1 LAGRLS
7 GELMDDVDQS
17 ITVWIRD
24 LKQGNPLAAD
34 QLCEKYWTK
43 IAALARKRLGTF
55 PRRVADEEDVA
66 ASVLASL
73 CRGAQDGKFPR
84 LTDRDD
90 LWRLLVVLT
99 AHKVCDY
106 YEREGRKKRGG
117 GVLSAGERADA
128 LERVLSREPTAES
141 VAIFLE
147 DCQRLLNLLLDRE
160 REVAVRKLEGYTNG
174 EIASQL
180 KCSLRTVE
188 RRLGIIRSAWSN
200 DSLP

>member
-1 LAGRLS
+1 
-7 GELMDDVDQS
+7 MDDIDQS
-17 ITVWIRD
+17 ITVWIRN

-34 QLCEKYWTK
+34 QLCERYWTRV
-43 IAALARKRLGTF
+43 AALARKRLGTF

-73 CRGAQDGKFPR
+73 CRGAQDGKYPR
-84 LTDRDD
+84 LSDRDD

-117 GVLSAGERADA
+117 GVLSAGERAEA
-128 LERVLSREPTAES
+128 LEQILSREPTAES

-147 DCQRLLNLLLDRE
+147 DCKRLLNLLLDRE
-160 REVAVRKLEGYTNG
+160 REVAVRKLEGHTNE

-188 RRLGIIRSAWSN
+188 RRLGIIRSAWSSHSFPVPSC
-200 DSLP
+200 DGE

>member
-1 LAGRLS
+1 
-7 GELMDDVDQS
+7 MDDVDQS

-34 QLCEKYWTK
+34 QLCERYWTK
-43 IAALARKRLGTF
+43 VAALARKRLGTF
-55 PRRVADEEDVA
+55 PRRVADEEDVT

-73 CRGAQDGKFPR
+73 CRGAQDGKYPR

-99 AHKVCDY
+99 ARKICDH

-117 GVLSAGERADA
+117 GKVSASERADA
-128 LERVLSREPTAES
+128 LEQVLSREPTAES

-147 DCQRLLNLLLDRE
+147 DCERLLNLLLDSE
-160 REVAVRKLEGYTNG
+160 REVAVRKLEGYTN
-174 EIASQL
+174 EEVASQL

-188 RRLGIIRSAWSN
+188 RRLGIIRAAWSN
-200 DSLP
+200 CDLR

>member
-1 LAGRLS
+1 
-7 GELMDDVDQS
+7 MDDVNQS

-34 QLCEKYWTK
+34 QLCERYWTK
-43 IAALARKRLGTF
+43 VAALARKRLGTF
-55 PRRVADEEDVA
+55 PRRVADEEDVT

-73 CRGAQDGKFPR
+73 CHGAQDGKYLR

-128 LERVLSREPTAES
+128 LEQVLSREPTSES

-147 DCQRLLNLLLDRE
+147 DCDRLLNLLLDRE
-160 REVAVRKLEGYTNG
+160 REVAERKLEGYTN
-174 EIASQL
+174 EEVASQL

-188 RRLGIIRSAWSN
+188 RRLAIIRSAWSN
-200 DSLP
+200 HSSP

>member
-1 LAGRLS
+1 
-7 GELMDDVDQS
+7 MDDVDQS

-24 LKQGNPLAAD
+24 LKQGNPLAGD
-34 QLCEKYWTK
+34 QLCERYWTK
-43 IAALARKRLGTF
+43 VAALARKRLGTF
-55 PRRVADEEDVA
+55 PRRVADEEDVT

-73 CRGAQDGKFPR
+73 CRGAQDGKYPR

-128 LERVLSREPTAES
+128 LEQVLSREPTSES

-147 DCQRLLNLLLDRE
+147 DCERLLNLLLDRE
-160 REVAVRKLEGYTNG
+160 REVAVRKLEGYTN
-174 EIASQL
+174 EEVASQL

-188 RRLGIIRSAWSN
+188 RRLAIIRSAWSN
-200 DSLP
+200 CDVR